1 MIGPVRPAEREISR
15 LPACPRKVKNQRTS
29 GRTPYPWGKSV
40 EIGEQRE
47 DGILVLRPV
56 GRINND
62 SSPDF
67 QARLL
72 AWVDSNDAVV
82 IDLGSVEYIS
92 SAGLRALMMASR
104 RAKARGGRIA
114 VAALSPLVNEVF
126 TISRFDQV
134 VQVFDTAADARAAI
148 HSART

>member
-1 MIGPVRPAEREISR
+1 VRPADKEIAR
-15 LPACPRKVKNQRTS
+15 LPACPRKVKNQRES
-29 GRTPYPWGKSV
+29 GRTPHPWGQSV

-56 GRINND
+56 GRLNND

-114 VAALSPLVNEVF
+114 VADLSPLVKEVF

-134 VQVFDTAADARAAI
+134 VQVFERAADARAAM
-148 HSART
+148 HSTRP

>member
-1 MIGPVRPAEREISR
+1 V
-15 LPACPRKVKNQRTS
+15 LRKVKNHANRGALLIHRGQ
-29 GRTPYPWGKSV
+29 SV
-40 EIGEQRE
+40 EISEQRE

-56 GRINND
+56 GRLNND
-62 SSPDF
+62 TSPDF

-72 AWVDSNDAVV
+72 AWVDSDDAVV
-82 IDLGSVEYIS
+82 IDFASVEYIS

-104 RAKARGGRIA
+104 RAHARGGRIA

-134 VQVFDTAADARAAI
+134 VQVFETTADARAAM
-148 HSART
+148 HSAPT

>member
-1 MIGPVRPAEREISR
+1 M
-15 LPACPRKVKNQRTS
+15 
-29 GRTPYPWGKSV
+29 
-40 EIGEQRE
+40 EIGEQLE
-47 DGILVLRPV
+47 DGILMLRPV
-56 GRINND
+56 GRLNND

-82 IDLGSVEYIS
+82 IDLASIEYIS

-104 RAKARGGRIA
+104 RAKAKGGRIA
-114 VAALSPLVNEVF
+114 VAALSPLVEEVF

-134 VQVFDTAADARAAI
+134 VQVFDTAADACGAM

>member
-1 MIGPVRPAEREISR
+1 
-15 LPACPRKVKNQRTS
+15 
-29 GRTPYPWGKSV
+29 V

-47 DGILVLRPV
+47 DEILVLRPV
-56 GRINND
+56 GRLNND

-82 IDLGSVEYIS
+82 IDFAAVEYIS
-92 SAGLRALMMASR
+92 SAGLRALMMASK
-104 RAKARGGRIA
+104 RAKARGGRLA
-114 VAALSPLVNEVF
+114 VAELAPLVKEVF

-134 VQVFDTAADARAAI
+134 VQVFDSTADARAAM
-148 HSART
+148 HSTRT

>member
-1 MIGPVRPAEREISR
+1 MG
-15 LPACPRKVKNQRTS
+15 Q
-29 GRTPYPWGKSV
+29 SV
-40 EIGEQRE
+40 EIAEQRE

-56 GRINND
+56 GRLNND

-134 VQVFDTAADARAAI
+134 VQVFETAADARAAM

>member
-1 MIGPVRPAEREISR
+1 LQRASEKSKISANPDVVPTHR
-15 LPACPRKVKNQRTS
+15 VAGT
-29 GRTPYPWGKSV
+29 GV

-47 DGILVLRPV
+47 DEILVLRPV
-56 GRINND
+56 GRLNND

-82 IDLGSVEYIS
+82 IDFASVEYIS

-104 RAKARGGRIA
+104 RAQARGGRIA
-114 VAALSPLVNEVF
+114 VAALSSLVKEVF

-134 VQVFDTAADARAAI
+134 VQVFDTAADARGAML
-148 HSART
+148 SARS

>member
-1 MIGPVRPAEREISR
+1 
-15 LPACPRKVKNQRTS
+15 
-29 GRTPYPWGKSV
+29 V

-56 GRINND
+56 GRLNND

-114 VAALSPLVNEVF
+114 VADLSPLVKEVF

-134 VQVFDTAADARAAI
+134 VQVFERAADARAAM
-148 HSART
+148 HSARP

>member
-1 MIGPVRPAEREISR
+1 MQRASEKSKISANPDVVPTHR
-15 LPACPRKVKNQRTS
+15 VAGTD
-29 GRTPYPWGKSV
+29 V

-47 DGILVLRPV
+47 DEILVLRPV
-56 GRINND
+56 GRLNND

-82 IDLGSVEYIS
+82 IDFASVEYIS

-104 RAKARGGRIA
+104 RAKARGGRLA
-114 VAALSPLVNEVF
+114 VAELAPLVKEVF

-134 VQVFDTAADARAAI
+134 VQVFDSTADARAAM
-148 HSART
+148 HSTRT

>member
-1 MIGPVRPAEREISR
+1 M
-15 LPACPRKVKNQRTS
+15 
-29 GRTPYPWGKSV
+29 

-56 GRINND
+56 GRLNND

-82 IDLGSVEYIS
+82 IDFASVEYIS

-104 RAKARGGRIA
+104 RAKARGGRLA
-114 VAALSPLVNEVF
+114 VAELSPLVKEVF

-134 VQVFDTAADARAAI
+134 VRVFDNTADARAAM
-148 HSART
+148 HSTRT

>member
-1 MIGPVRPAEREISR
+1 
-15 LPACPRKVKNQRTS
+15 
-29 GRTPYPWGKSV
+29 V

-56 GRINND
+56 GRLNND
-62 SSPDF
+62 TSPDF

-82 IDLGSVEYIS
+82 IDFASVEYIS

-134 VQVFDTAADARAAI
+134 VQVFETTADACAAM
-148 HSART
+148 HSAPT

>member
-1 MIGPVRPAEREISR
+1 M
-15 LPACPRKVKNQRTS
+15 
-29 GRTPYPWGKSV
+29 

-56 GRINND
+56 GRLNND

-67 QARLL
+67 QTRLL
-72 AWVDSNDAVV
+72 AWVDSNDAIV
-82 IDLGSVEYIS
+82 IDFGSVEYIS

-134 VQVFDTAADARAAI
+134 VQVFATAADARAAM
-148 HSART
+148 HSARA

>member
-1 MIGPVRPAEREISR
+1 M
-15 LPACPRKVKNQRTS
+15 
-29 GRTPYPWGKSV
+29 

-56 GRINND
+56 GRLNND

-114 VAALSPLVNEVF
+114 VADLSPLVKEVF

-134 VQVFDTAADARAAI
+134 VQVFERAADARAAM
-148 HSART
+148 HSTRP

>member
-1 MIGPVRPAEREISR
+1 MQRASEKSKISANPDVVPIHR
-15 LPACPRKVKNQRTS
+15 VAGTD
-29 GRTPYPWGKSV
+29 V

-47 DGILVLRPV
+47 DEILVLRPV
-56 GRINND
+56 GRLNND

-82 IDLGSVEYIS
+82 IDFAAVEYIS
-92 SAGLRALMMASR
+92 SAGLRALMMASK
-104 RAKARGGRIA
+104 RAKARGGRLA
-114 VAALSPLVNEVF
+114 VAELAPLVKEVF

-134 VQVFDTAADARAAI
+134 VQVFDSTADARAAM
-148 HSART
+148 HSTRT

>member
-1 MIGPVRPAEREISR
+1 MPQKSQKSAHI
-15 LPACPRKVKNQRTS
+15 RTDPTH
-29 GRTPYPWGKSV
+29 GGKSV
-40 EIGEQRE
+40 EIGEQCE

-114 VAALSPLVNEVF
+114 VAALSPLVSEVF

-134 VQVFDTAADARAAI
+134 VQVFDNAADARAAM

>member
-1 MIGPVRPAEREISR
+1 
-15 LPACPRKVKNQRTS
+15 
-29 GRTPYPWGKSV
+29 V
-40 EIGEQRE
+40 EIGEQLE

-56 GRINND
+56 GRLNND

-72 AWVDSNDAVV
+72 ALVDSNDAVV
-82 IDLGSVEYIS
+82 IDLVSVEYIS

-114 VAALSPLVNEVF
+114 VANLSPLVKEVF

-134 VQVFDTAADARAAI
+134 VPVFESAADARAAM
-148 HSART
+148 HSTRP

>member
-1 MIGPVRPAEREISR
+1 MPASAEKSKISAHPDG
-15 LPACPRKVKNQRTS
+15 LPTHGGQKN
-29 GRTPYPWGKSV
+29 V

-56 GRINND
+56 GRLNND

-104 RAKARGGRIA
+104 RAHARGGRIA
-114 VAALSPLVNEVF
+114 VAALSPLVKEVF

-134 VQVFDTAADARAAI
+134 VQVFDTAADARGAML
-148 HSART
+148 SARS